1 MEAYTGFAEV
11 YDKFMD
17 NIDYPM
23 WCHYLCELLKGN
35 GVETGT
41 LVELGCGT
49 GNVTMG
55 LAKEGYNIIGTD
67 ISPEMLG
74 IAFEKLTDE
83 VRNSVCSYGYAEIG
97 TAMSGGSSS

>member
-67 ISPEMLG
+67 ISRKCWELHL
-74 IAFEKLTDE
+74 K
-83 VRNSVCSYGYAEIG
+83 N
-97 TAMSGGSSS
+97 

>member
-55 LAKEGYNIIGTD
+55 LAKTMTKDRLSMWITKEPERRIICMILFACTWLSMD
-67 ISPEMLG
+67 MKILQS
-74 IAFEKLTDE
+74 T
-83 VRNSVCSYGYAEIG
+83 
-97 TAMSGGSSS
+97 

>member
-55 LAKEGYNIIGTD
+55 LA
-67 ISPEMLG
+67 
-74 IAFEKLTDE
+74 
-83 VRNSVCSYGYAEIG
+83 
-97 TAMSGGSSS
+97 

>member
-23 WCHYLCELLKGN
+23 WCHYLCELLKDN

-55 LAKEGYNIIGTD
+55 LAKEFER
-67 ISPEMLG
+67 SPGHLPG
-74 IAFEKLTDE
+74 
-83 VRNSVCSYGYAEIG
+83 VRHFPGNAGNCI
-97 TAMSGGSSS
+97 